1 MIHYRI
7 NHTTAYKYDELAS
20 LSYNEARLLPRTF
33 ETPLFSQKRLTHEIL
48 VEPFWRDARERQDC
62 YGNDVLYFTMR
73 QAHSEM
79 NITVTSEVA
88 LTPKPPLTLSGSNW
102 ESVRATLLDNTNPT
116 LLPIREFMLESPLVP
131 LLSTIRPYA
140 ENSFA
145 RKRPLLEATHDLMQ
159 RIYTDFTYQPG
170 TTTIT
175 TPLRQVLEEKSG
187 VCQDY
192 AHFMLACLRLHGL
205 AARYVSGYIETELE
219 GSAASHAWVSVF
231 VPDLG
236 WVDFDPT
243 NNLLPHDQHIT
254 LAWGRDFSDVTPLK
268 GIFFGGGQSKLAVAV
283 AVVRLTDERA
293 VIPKVSANRHG

>member
-7 NHTTAYKYDELAS
+7 THTTAYKYDELAS
-20 LSYNEARLLPRTF
+20 LSFNEARLLPRTF
-33 ETPLFSQKRLTHEIL
+33 ETPLFDQKRLAQEVV

-62 YGNDVLYFTMR
+62 FGNDVLYFTMR
-73 QAHSEM
+73 QAHSDM
-79 NITVTSEVA
+79 KITVTSEVA
-88 LTPKPPLTLSGSNW
+88 LTPKSPPPQSGLNW
-102 ESVRATLLDNTNPT
+102 EAVRTTLLDNTNPV
-116 LLPIREFMLESPLVP
+116 LLPLRDFMLDSPLVP
-131 LLSTIRPYA
+131 LLSEIRSYA
-140 ENSFA
+140 AQSFG
-145 RKRPLLEATHDLMQ
+145 RKRPLLETTHDLMQ
-159 RIYTDFTYQPG
+159 RIYTDFAYQPG

-175 TPLRQVLEEKSG
+175 TPLRKVLEEKSG

-243 NNLLPHDQHIT
+243 NNIIPHDQHIT
-254 LAWGRDFSDVTPLK
+254 LGWGRDFSDVTPLK
-268 GIFFGGGQSKLAVAV
+268 GIFYGGGQSELEVGV
-283 AVVRLTDERA
+283 DVVRLEDEGA
-293 VIPKVSANRHG
+293 VTSKV